1 VVAPAATVTRKPG
14 TRDRM
19 NCLLAS
25 VTTCPPAGAAALS
38 VTVQAS
44 VPAAEKDAVVQVS
57 ELSVPAAAS
66 PVPLRLIVAVGFVV
80 ALLVTRIDPV
90 FAPAVVGSRT

>member
-1 VVAPAATVTRKPG
+1 VT
-14 TRDRM
+14 DEL
-19 NCLLAS
+19 LLAS

-66 PVPLRLIVAVGFVV
+66 PVRSG
-80 ALLVTRIDPV
+80 
-90 FAPAVVGSRT
+90 